1 MESELRAL
9 RKELAVLG
17 EEFSQRVTVIEQR
30 IDHLEAKRIWIVD
43 DDTSGLISNLSSAG
57 AIKES
62 IVVQNTSPAMTVAE
76 KNEVAEEAA
85 EVKLHSEESAFHL
98 EKKPSQSSSDWEL
111 DAMAQKASRQSL
123 FTLIAPLLGPLA
135 SLFSLFSKVYLHY
148 QKQGKAPVFFMTLT
162 GIVALVF
169 GFGYLLQYSF
179 NEYLGPVGKVF
190 LGFTC
195 AIAVTAGGILITRKS
210 DEMAE
215 YGSSIIALG
224 VILNFL
230 CAYFAGPY
238 YSLLPYFWG
247 FLLLALV
254 TAVAYILALLFETR
268 VVAVV
273 TLVGGVAMPIVMGH
287 VDFSPQL
294 YLSYLLVLAVAMLS
308 LAQRIQWPQ
317 LAFVC
322 MVLCAGMIEFSV
334 VNRDVISVEPFG
346 LIAIIHGFFYAFGYF
361 ALQGLSSTA
370 MSKPR
375 LMIVSSN
382 ILFYIFVSQQLVLS
396 STLLGVIL
404 LINALPWIGLFIIP
418 NKVFRYTVA
427 SEAARTVQALAL
439 LYAGLLTGVGIL
451 VLSSPELMG
460 VVWCIEALML
470 IYLGSKFQFT
480 SVRVEGY
487 IALLLSLV
495 TMGGNVAIWLFDAVS
510 PAPVLLNI
518 EVGLGWVNLIA
529 LTVLVYGAVVLM
541 KKQQE
546 YLLYK
551 ELLLI
556 PVLENLLS
564 FGLSLSFLLTIGI
577 FLGQAMWL
585 LAIVPMF
592 YLIWR
597 SKRNDLVITELLGLS
612 HLLLL
617 IVPMVSSAA
626 VVGHFHFSDQ
636 SIYAQI
642 ARVESFAA
650 LWLIAEFYKRC
661 FPESANIEFTESLR
675 KIFYCL
681 IPLLFLPN
689 VLRQHSDY
697 FPMALWLS
705 SAIALFLYSRLQYRV
720 LMIEL
725 RILVSVASVGAL
737 VSCGLAEF
745 TAWSGNAVGA
755 LGVGLLFYVLT
766 GWYGQALLRI
776 PNGSDSKIQIN
787 KALKPMFSVA
797 VYYFGLALFVIVYK
811 VSSSIEFGILMSLFY
826 FVSYFF
832 VKTILAPIRTTLRV
846 AYLIVLALFV
856 LLTLS
861 NSIYAVSHDY
871 GQSKGLLLG
880 LINSLAV
887 AIVGLLL
894 FKPKAQIRA
903 VWQNTG
909 GRIVNIWAFNLISV
923 AAYVALLSQI
933 FADMLGPIVSF
944 FIVAHA
950 TIILFQT
957 LDTKYKTLIW
967 LSGMLFG
974 AAAIKVLFWDIS
986 DFSVIQK
993 IVVFMLIGVCMLGAA
1008 FKFQKVSARDT
1019 LLEE

>member
-1 MESELRAL
+1 
-9 RKELAVLG
+9 
-17 EEFSQRVTVIEQR
+17 
-30 IDHLEAKRIWIVD
+30 
-43 DDTSGLISNLSSAG
+43 
-57 AIKES
+57 
-62 IVVQNTSPAMTVAE
+62 
-76 KNEVAEEAA
+76 
-85 EVKLHSEESAFHL
+85 
-98 EKKPSQSSSDWEL
+98 
-111 DAMAQKASRQSL
+111 
-123 FTLIAPLLGPLA
+123 
-135 SLFSLFSKVYLHY
+135 
-148 QKQGKAPVFFMTLT
+148 
-162 GIVALVF
+162 
-169 GFGYLLQYSF
+169 
-179 NEYLGPVGKVF
+179 
-190 LGFTC
+190 
-195 AIAVTAGGILITRKS
+195 
-210 DEMAE
+210 
-215 YGSSIIALG
+215 
-224 VILNFL
+224 
-230 CAYFAGPY
+230 
-238 YSLLPYFWG
+238 
-247 FLLLALV
+247 
-254 TAVAYILALLFETR
+254 
-268 VVAVV
+268 
-273 TLVGGVAMPIVMGH
+273 
-287 VDFSPQL
+287 
-294 YLSYLLVLAVAMLS
+294 
-308 LAQRIQWPQ
+308 
-317 LAFVC
+317 
-322 MVLCAGMIEFSV
+322 
-334 VNRDVISVEPFG
+334 
-346 LIAIIHGFFYAFGYF
+346 
-361 ALQGLSSTA
+361 
-370 MSKPR
+370 
-375 LMIVSSN
+375 
-382 ILFYIFVSQQLVLS
+382 
-396 STLLGVIL
+396 
-404 LINALPWIGLFIIP
+404 
-418 NKVFRYTVA
+418 
-427 SEAARTVQALAL
+427 
-439 LYAGLLTGVGIL
+439 
-451 VLSSPELMG
+451 
-460 VVWCIEALML
+460 
-470 IYLGSKFQFT
+470 
-480 SVRVEGY
+480 
-487 IALLLSLV
+487 
-495 TMGGNVAIWLFDAVS
+495 
-510 PAPVLLNI
+510 
-518 EVGLGWVNLIA
+518 
-529 LTVLVYGAVVLM
+529 
-541 KKQQE
+541 
-546 YLLYK
+546 
-551 ELLLI
+551 
-556 PVLENLLS
+556 
-564 FGLSLSFLLTIGI
+564 
-577 FLGQAMWL
+577 
-585 LAIVPMF
+585 
-592 YLIWR
+592 
-597 SKRNDLVITELLGLS
+597 
-612 HLLLL
+612 
-617 IVPMVSSAA
+617 
-626 VVGHFHFSDQ
+626 
-636 SIYAQI
+636 
-642 ARVESFAA
+642 
-650 LWLIAEFYKRC
+650 
-661 FPESANIEFTESLR
+661 
-675 KIFYCL
+675 
-681 IPLLFLPN
+681 
-689 VLRQHSDY
+689 
-697 FPMALWLS
+697 MALWLS